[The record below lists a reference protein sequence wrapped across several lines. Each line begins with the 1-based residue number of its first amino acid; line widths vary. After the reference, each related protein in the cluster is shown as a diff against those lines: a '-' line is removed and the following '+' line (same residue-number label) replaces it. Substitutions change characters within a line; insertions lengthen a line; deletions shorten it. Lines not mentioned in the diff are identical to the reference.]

1 MPGGENIALCEADEN
16 INMVKTPS
24 VSVTSVY
31 PILRGNSKMLDE
43 NLRKAVLYAINT
55 DEIIAVMGKD
65 NYVPANSNLIMLD
78 TGYRFQQDL
87 AKSAE
92 YLEAYYQSIGE

>member
-1 MPGGENIALCEADEN
+1 M
-16 INMVKTPS
+16 M
-24 VSVTSVY
+24 
-31 PILRGNSKMLDE
+31 DE

-55 DEIIAVMGKD
+55 DEVIAVMGKD
-65 NYVPANSNLIMLD
+65 NYVPAGSNLIMLN

-92 YLEAYYQSIGE
+92 YLNAYYESQGQ

>member
-1 MPGGENIALCEADEN
+1 
-16 INMVKTPS
+16 
-24 VSVTSVY
+24 
-31 PILRGNSKMLDE
+31 MLDE

-55 DEIIAVMGKD
+55 DEIIAVMGKG